1 MITCPQC
8 SDAYNGVLREC
19 PTCGSPRPEQRVQER
34 RCGTISYVCLWF
46 ARITLMVGMF
56 VSIYSGVVALIHG
69 SHLIG
74 FGCIALAPVYWGV
87 SAAIGLAIQYA
98 DSP

>member
-1 MITCPQC
+1 
-8 SDAYNGVLREC
+8 
-19 PTCGSPRPEQRVQER
+19 
-34 RCGTISYVCLWF
+34 
-46 ARITLMVGMF
+46 MVGMF